1 MRAAAGGLGLAGAAA
16 AAAAAAGGLG
26 AEDAR
31 ALPRTLV
38 RCARLAHCWG
48 QVAWAYAAHGPA
60 GGPRGAAAGAA
71 PEAAE
76 AAARRLSVLH
86 YRCARKLLRLARA
99 NGGIYVKFGQIAS
112 QQPQVPEEYR
122 LVLGALQDAARPRS
136 FRQVRRTLERDLGR
150 PLGEAFEAFER
161 APAAVASLAQVHRA
175 RLPGGGEVAVK
186 VQHAGIEAQINADL
200 VAFRL
205 AGALARR
212 LFPGFDQA
220 FGWLLPELEASLERE
235 TDFRGEQRNA
245 ARLAELTRLPR
256 VRVPRMHPQLS
267 TRRVVTM
274 EWVEGWKVT
283 DRGALERAGVAP
295 QAVARA
301 MTELFAEMIFGHGFL
316 HADAHPGNFLVA
328 RPEEGRAGGAGAE
341 GAPGGAGGGG
351 GGASGAPS
359 ALGALLRA
367 WSPWGGGGRRG
378 RGGAGDFDIVV
389 LDHGL
394 YIEMDPGLQAKYRRL
409 WVALAQGDQRA
420 AAEISRVVAG
430 DRAADILP
438 VLLSPQQ
445 LGRPPLASDVQNR
458 LRADCGVGSPGQLS
472 EFLASL
478 PLELVQAYRSQ
489 AFTKG
494 LALRSGWGNSAWL
507 RVTAHWARAGG
518 ERGGRQAL
526 HRRLSMETGLL
537 RLQAQLAAAQAA
549 GELEY
554 FLEGLLLWA
563 LGLLGLSGGGAS
575 P

>member
-1 MRAAAGGLGLAGAAA
+1 MRAAAGGLGLAGAA

-316 HADAHPGNFLVA
+316 HADAHPGNFLVRA
-328 RPEEGRAGGAGAE
+328 KADGQGRPQPE
-341 GAPGGAGGGG
+341 
-351 GGASGAPS
+351 
-359 ALGALLRA
+359 
-367 WSPWGGGGRRG
+367 
-378 RGGAGDFDIVV
+378 VV
-389 LDHGL
+389 LLDHGL
-394 YIEMDPGLQAKYRRL
+394 YFQLAPEVQRNYSTL
-409 WVALAQGDQRA
+409 WMALVSGDRKGAAEVSKRVAGEA
-420 AAEISRVVAG
+420 AAKV
-430 DRAADILP
+430 LP
-438 VLLSPQQ
+438 AVLHPQQ
-445 LGRPPLASDVQNR
+445 LGQPALSPAHRRR
-458 LRADCGVGSPGQLS
+458 LRREAGIGSPRALS
-472 EFLASL
+472 TFLGTL
-478 PLELVQAYRSQ
+478 PLDLIQAYRSQ
-489 AFTKG
+489 ALTKN
-494 LALRSGWGNSAWL
+494 LASRAGWGNGSWL
-507 RVTAHWARAGG
+507 RATARYAQ
-518 ERGGRQAL
+518 RGLMQ
-526 HRRLSMETGLL
+526 
-537 RLQAQLAAAQAA
+537 A
-549 GELEY
+549 GEQAPSLLQRLRISFSIVRLELWLLC
-554 FLEGLLLWA
+554 LEGFSACGYWVR
-563 LGLLGLSGGGAS
+563 GLAQ
-575 P
+575 

>member
-122 LVLGALQDAARPRS
+122 LVLAALQDAARPRS

-212 LFPGFDQA
+212 LFPGFDQV

-328 RPEEGRAGGAGAE
+328 RPKEERGRGAGGAA
-341 GAPGGAGGGG
+341 AGGGCD
-351 GGASGAPS
+351 GASGPSS

-367 WSPWGGGGRRG
+367 WSPWGVWGSRG
-378 RGGAGDFDIVV
+378 RGAAGDFDIVV

-394 YIEMDPGLQAKYRRL
+394 YIEMNPELQAKYRRL
-409 WVALAQGDQRA
+409 WVALAQGDRRG
-420 AAEISRVVAG
+420 AAEISRGVAG

-445 LGRPPLASDVQNR
+445 LGRPPLSSGVQNR

-489 AFTKG
+489 AFSKG
-494 LALRSGWGNSAWL
+494 LALRSGWGNGAWL
-507 RVTAHWARAGG
+507 RVTAQWARAGG
-518 ERGGRQAL
+518 QRGARQAL
-526 HRRLSMETGLL
+526 HRRLGTEAGLL

-563 LGLLGLSGGGAS
+563 LGLLGLSGGGSS